1 MSQAQRPQVFIV
13 IGPAGSGKS
22 SVSKALAA
30 EFGTVF
36 LDKDVVCGP
45 LTEALLEIAGTDPAG
60 RDDNPVYQDRVMDL
74 EYQTLLAIAG
84 DNLRLGRSVVLDVP
98 FGRYLPDADFLTANA
113 GAHAWPDAEWIV
125 VRVAVDGESVRRRV
139 EARGLSRDRWKLE
152 NWDEFWARASA
163 VDCRWTGATVVHVD
177 NGGHGFH
184 RAEAI
189 AQVQRQRMMTT
200 ADGDERNPRC

>member
-1 MSQAQRPQVFIV
+1 MSETLLPKVYFV

-22 SVSKALAA
+22 SVSRTLAA
-30 EFGTVF
+30 EFETVF

-60 RDDNPVYQDRVMDL
+60 RDDNPVYQDPVMDL

-84 DNLRLGRSVVLDVP
+84 DNLRLGRSVVLDAP
-98 FGRYLPDADFLTANA
+98 FGRYLPEADFLTANA
-113 GAHAWPDAEWIV
+113 SAHGWPDAEWIV

-152 NWDEFWARASA
+152 NWEEFWTRASA
-163 VDCRWTGATVVHVD
+163 VDCRWTGATVVDVD
-177 NGGHGFH
+177 NGRHGFH
-184 RAEAI
+184 RDEVI
-189 AQVQRQRMMTT
+189 AQIERQR
-200 ADGDERNPRC
+200 

>member
-1 MSQAQRPQVFIV
+1 MSQTQRPQVFIV

-84 DNLRLGRSVVLDVP
+84 DNLRLGRSVVLDAP
-98 FGRYLPDADFLTANA
+98 FGRDLPEADFLTANA
-113 GAHAWPDAEWIV
+113 SAHGWPDAEWIV

-152 NWDEFWARASA
+152 NWDEFWTRASA

-177 NGGHGFH
+177 NAGHGFH
-184 RAEAI
+184 RAEVI
-189 AQVQRQRMMTT
+189 AQVERQRMTRMT
-200 ADGDERNPRC
+200 DGDNRIPRC

>member
-84 DNLRLGRSVVLDVP
+84 DNLRLGSSVVLDAP
-98 FGRYLPDADFLTANA
+98 FGRYLPEADFLTANA
-113 GAHAWPDAEWIV
+113 SAHGWPDAEWIV

-152 NWDEFWARASA
+152 NWDEFWTRASA

-177 NGGHGFH
+177 NGRHGFH
-184 RAEAI
+184 RAEVI
-189 AQVQRQRMMTT
+189 AQVERQRMTRTT
-200 ADGDERNPRC
+200 GGDERHPRC